1 MLITEGLPS
10 STFISEPIGLS
21 PGFPSSGD
29 FSSRRRCFLGLV
41 GMSALL
47 PEMTNMIGPLLFA
60 SPSSPLTFPLL
71 VPPVSFA
78 SPLDFPPKFNPST
91 LQVLLGAYVGRFL
104 GLELNVV
111 RFWSFDLTS
120 EGLIIRALTILRTI
134 VLGPC

>member
-1 MLITEGLPS
+1 MDNPIPFRIPASYCSSPLP
-10 STFISEPIGLS
+10 
-21 PGFPSSGD
+21 
-29 FSSRRRCFLGLV
+29 
-41 GMSALL
+41 
-47 PEMTNMIGPLLFA
+47 FA

-78 SPLDFPPKFNPST
+78 SPLDFPPKLNPST

-120 EGLIIRALTILRTI
+120 EGLIIRALTILRTQ